1 MNSDAQR
8 YPGYRW
14 VVLGIAWMAM
24 VPVGCV
30 FFLTPSLAYLLV
42 PELGLTPTQ
51 LTLIFTAPIAVGVF
65 ANIPGGILG
74 DRYGIRLMVGTGTIL
89 AGVSTVARFWVSSF
103 GEMFLLA
110 CVFGIG
116 VGAAFPNLSKL
127 VATWFPPK
135 QSGVASGI
143 YVTAF
148 AFGSGIG
155 LATGPYFGGWRPA
168 FLYVGILSTALA
180 LLWILLGRN
189 VPRGVQIKMP
199 PPTEGIKVAVK
210 SKNVW
215 LLGLSLLLFNG
226 GFTGL
231 SGNLPNALANIRN
244 ISPQEA
250 GVISSLLT
258 FAGIPGSLL
267 LPLISDRLGLR
278 KPFIFAGAIVPA
290 LCFYLAWLLAPGIDT
305 YILIVV
311 AGFIS
316 AAVFPIFMTMPME
329 WAEIGREYVGGAT
342 GLVTA
347 LGSVGGS
354 LIPLLVVTPLMAAGT
369 ATAYNAGFLAT
380 ALIIAAI
387 AVTAIPLKETGARA
401 SVGARGK
408 STHNAQKEKG

>member
-1 MNSDAQR
+1 
-8 YPGYRW
+8 
-14 VVLGIAWMAM
+14 
-24 VPVGCV
+24 
-30 FFLTPSLAYLLV
+30 
-42 PELGLTPTQ
+42 
-51 LTLIFTAPIAVGVF
+51 
-65 ANIPGGILG
+65 
-74 DRYGIRLMVGTGTIL
+74 
-89 AGVSTVARFWVSSF
+89 
-103 GEMFLLA
+103 
-110 CVFGIG
+110 
-116 VGAAFPNLSKL
+116 
-127 VATWFPPK
+127 
-135 QSGVASGI
+135 
-143 YVTAF
+143 
-148 AFGSGIG
+148 
-155 LATGPYFGGWRPA
+155 
-168 FLYVGILSTALA
+168 
-180 LLWILLGRN
+180 
-189 VPRGVQIKMP
+189 MP

-387 AVTAIPLKETGARA
+387 AVTAVPLTETGARA
-401 SVGARGK
+401 KGK
-408 STHNAQKEKG
+408 SRYNFSEEKG